1 MSDDD
6 SELQR
11 LQAKRL
17 AEMQKNISSRET
29 VEEKPKSTEEKIV
42 NPREALIKQLG
53 FRGLEVLTNA
63 ESQFPNEIKM
73 VIDKLYELIKT
84 GEITEIPTSGIFVE
98 VGLVPST
105 DYLSNLV
112 ALDDYKR
119 VKIDPIT
126 QQTSVPGIWAAGD
139 CTNVLYHQNN
149 IAVGDAVK
157 AIEDLYIWLK
167 TGK

>member
-63 ESQFPNEIKM
+63 ESQFPNETKM
-73 VIDKLYELIKT
+73 IIDKLYELIKT
-84 GEITEIPTSGIFVE
+84 GEITEVLDGGKLLGLFRSIGLSVRMDTKINIQQDGKFVS
-98 VGLVPST
+98 LTDKLST
-105 DYLSNLV
+105 KPDN
-112 ALDDYKR
+112 DD
-119 VKIDPIT
+119 
-126 QQTSVPGIWAAGD
+126 A
-139 CTNVLYHQNN
+139 
-149 IAVGDAVK
+149 
-157 AIEDLYIWLK
+157 E
-167 TGK
+167 

>member
-29 VEEKPKSTEEKIV
+29 VDEKPKSTEEKTV

-63 ESQFPNEIKM
+63 ESQFPNETKM
-73 VIDKLYELIKT
+73 IIDKLYELIKT
-84 GEITEIPTSGIFVE
+84 GEITEVLDGGKLLGLFRSIGLNVKMDTKINIQQDGKFVS
-98 VGLVPST
+98 LT
-105 DYLSNLV
+105 DKLSNKSNN
-112 ALDDYKR
+112 DD
-119 VKIDPIT
+119 V
-126 QQTSVPGIWAAGD
+126 
-139 CTNVLYHQNN
+139 
-149 IAVGDAVK
+149 
-157 AIEDLYIWLK
+157 E
-167 TGK
+167 

>member
-1 MSDDD
+1 LSDDD

-63 ESQFPNEIKM
+63 ESQFPNETKM
-73 VIDKLYELIKT
+73 IIDKLYELIKT
-84 GEITEIPTSGIFVE
+84 GEITEVLDGGKLLGLFRSIGLNVKMDTKINIQQDGKFVS
-98 VGLVPST
+98 LT
-105 DYLSNLV
+105 DKLSNKSNN
-112 ALDDYKR
+112 DD
-119 VKIDPIT
+119 V
-126 QQTSVPGIWAAGD
+126 
-139 CTNVLYHQNN
+139 
-149 IAVGDAVK
+149 
-157 AIEDLYIWLK
+157 E
-167 TGK
+167 

>member
-63 ESQFPNEIKM
+63 ESQFPNETKM
-73 VIDKLYELIKT
+73 IIDKLYELIKT
-84 GEITEIPTSGIFVE
+84 GEITEVLDGGKLLGLFRSIGLSVRMDTKINIQQDGKFVS
-98 VGLVPST
+98 LT
-105 DYLSNLV
+105 DKLSNNPDN
-112 ALDDYKR
+112 DD
-119 VKIDPIT
+119 
-126 QQTSVPGIWAAGD
+126 A
-139 CTNVLYHQNN
+139 
-149 IAVGDAVK
+149 
-157 AIEDLYIWLK
+157 E
-167 TGK
+167 

>member
-29 VEEKPKSTEEKIV
+29 VDEKPKSTEEKTV

-63 ESQFPNEIKM
+63 ESQFPNETKM
-73 VIDKLYELIKT
+73 IIDKLYELIKT
-84 GEITEIPTSGIFVE
+84 GEITEVLDGGKLLGLFRSIGLNVKMDTKINIQQDGKFVS
-98 VGLVPST
+98 LT
-105 DYLSNLV
+105 DKLSNKSDN
-112 ALDDYKR
+112 DD
-119 VKIDPIT
+119 V
-126 QQTSVPGIWAAGD
+126 
-139 CTNVLYHQNN
+139 
-149 IAVGDAVK
+149 
-157 AIEDLYIWLK
+157 E
-167 TGK
+167 